1 MPSEVKVETKITKK
15 IKLNIP
21 IISAAMDT
29 VTEAK
34 TAIAMA
40 QEGGLGVIHK
50 NLSIDCQSEEVEKVK
65 KYEGGMIIE
74 PHTISPDATGIQAL
88 EIMTTKNFTGLPV
101 TENGGK
107 LLGIITMRD
116 LRYEKNLHFKIQK
129 LMTQKKKDVIV
140 DTTNVNFHANGDNT
154 LYLAEIDEAFKV
166 NDVALNQIATKIGLS
181 KKYLD
186 KMMDGHKSILQDN
199 INYWFRNTPKQQMI
213 RTVDGTAR
221 AFLSDK
227 YKRVDNDDIANA
239 VLPILLDKKYDVK
252 SCAITDTKM
261 YIKASLPSLQREVT
275 VGDVVESGV
284 IISNSEV
291 GHGSVDVSPFIYRLV
306 CENGMKVNDAR
317 LNSRHLTSSQATQD
331 GVYEILSD
339 EAKELDSRALISKVR
354 DVVASTSNEVR
365 FMEQVQAMTDA
376 SNIKIKKP
384 KKVIEILENK
394 FSLTKDE
401 GDNILENLMHN
412 DTGNKEPNVWATVNS
427 ITKLG
432 NTMEDYDRGTEMQ
445 RIGGVLLTMPELIA
459 A

>member
-1 MPSEVKVETKITKK
+1 MKSQ
-15 IKLNIP
+15 L
-21 IISAAMDT
+21 DL
-29 VTEAK
+29 
-34 TAIAMA
+34 
-40 QEGGLGVIHK
+40 QELAYQLTH
-50 NLSIDCQSEEVEKVK
+50 
-65 KYEGGMIIE
+65 
-74 PHTISPDATGIQAL
+74 
-88 EIMTTKNFTGLPV
+88 
-101 TENGGK
+101 
-107 LLGIITMRD
+107 
-116 LRYEKNLHFKIQK
+116 
-129 LMTQKKKDVIV
+129 QKKKDVIV
-140 DTTNVNFHANGDNT
+140 DTSNIKFDAKRDEDFHRDNT

-186 KMMDGHKSILQDN
+186 KMSDGHGSILQDN

-213 RTVDGTAR
+213 RTIDGTAR

-227 YKRVDNDDIANA
+227 YKRVDNDDIAKA

-306 CENGMKVNDAR
+306 CDNGMKVNDAR

-376 SNIKIKKP
+376 SNIKIKRP

-401 GDNILENLMHN
+401 GENILENLMHN